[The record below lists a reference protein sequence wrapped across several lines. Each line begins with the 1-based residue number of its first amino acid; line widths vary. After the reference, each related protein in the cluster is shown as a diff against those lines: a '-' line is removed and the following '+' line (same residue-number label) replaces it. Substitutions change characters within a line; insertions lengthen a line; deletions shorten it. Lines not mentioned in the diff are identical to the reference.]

1 MNSTKF
7 KALLVTILIFGGIG
21 YILFGGGKLPDLPDM
36 SSLKNIFSKDK
47 NEIAASSSSSR
58 KRSNTSNAK
67 AGQVVDNYKGVKV
80 FYNGSAGNV
89 YGRNVTDDGYNL
101 GLKYQCVE
109 FAKRFYYQAYNHKM
123 ADSYGHAKD
132 FFDTSLS
139 SGDYNNARGM
149 FQYRNRGSEKPKVDD
164 LCVIG
169 PSAGNQFGHLFII
182 TKVNNSSIEFI
193 QQNGGY
199 NNPSRGRYELINQ
212 DGTWNIKAAN
222 LVGWLRMG
230 S

>member
-7 KALLVTILIFGGIG
+7 KALLVTILIFGGVG
-21 YILFGGGKLPDLPDM
+21 FLLFGGGKLPDLPDM
-36 SSLKNIFSKDK
+36 GTIKNIFSREKK
-47 NEIAASSSSSR
+47 EVKEKSSTSR
-58 KRSNTSNAK
+58 KTTNRNSAK
-67 AGQVVDNYKGVKV
+67 AGQIVDNYKGVKV

-109 FAKRFYYQAYNHKM
+109 FAKRFYYEAYNHKM

-132 FFDTSLS
+132 FFDHSLS
-139 SGDYNNARGM
+139 SGSYNKARGM
-149 FQYRNRGSEKPKVDD
+149 YQYKNRSSEKPKVDD

-169 PSAGNQFGHLFII
+169 PSAGNQFGHLFVI
-182 TKVNNSSIEFI
+182 TKVDASSIDFI

-199 NNPSRGRYELINQ
+199 NNPSRGQYQLINQ
-212 DGTWNIKAAN
+212 DGQWQIKAAN
-222 LVGWLRMG
+222 LMGWLRM
-230 S
+230 

>member
-7 KALLVTILIFGGIG
+7 KALFVTLLIFGGIG
-21 YILFGGGKLPDLPDM
+21 YLLFGGGKLPSLPDM
-36 SSLKNIFSKDK
+36 SSLKNIFSIDK
-47 NEIAASSSSSR
+47 KETTNKSTKNR
-58 KRSNTSNAK
+58 RRNNSNNAK
-67 AGQVVDNYKGVKV
+67 AGQVVDTYKGVNV

-132 FFDTSLS
+132 FFDRSLS
-139 SGDYNNARGM
+139 SGSYNKARGM
-149 FQYRNRGSEKPKVDD
+149 YQYRNRTFEKPKVDD

-169 PSAGNQFGHLFII
+169 PSAGNQFGHLFVI
-182 TKVNNSSIEFI
+182 TKVTRSSVEFV

-199 NNPSRGRYELINQ
+199 NNPSRGEYELVNQ
-212 DGTWNIKAAN
+212 DGQWNLKAAN
-222 LVGWLRMG
+222 LLGWLRMR
-230 S
+230 